1 MKFIRNAFL
10 YINLIVFV
18 CSLVSCKKDSLED
31 TNLKDTFSPGQGFF
45 VLCEGGFNYN
55 NARLDYFSNSEIYSD
70 VFYKKNG
77 IKVGDVLQSSTLYKD
92 KMFLVINN
100 SGKIIVVNP
109 ATMEILHEITGL
121 NSPRYLLVVDS
132 NRALVSDLY
141 ANRISVLNLHTYEVI
156 SQIEIS
162 TWTEKMLLFNNR
174 IYVSCPDN
182 KYMRILDATTL
193 TVIDSIDAGFG
204 THSLALDANE
214 NLWILSWGKSSIAQN
229 AKLTQFH
236 PVSNSIIKSLGFAM
250 SQAPTRLSSDELG
263 NNLYFI
269 NTHIFK
275 MNINDSVLPAT
286 PIISATDDQNFYGFN
301 LYEDKYIVMDAK
313 DYNSSGEMHIYN
325 STGTLLNSYSTGINP
340 SDICIY

>member
-18 CSLVSCKKDSLED
+18 CSLVSCKKDTLED
-31 TNLKDTFSPGQGFF
+31 TNQKDTFSSGQGFF

-55 NARLDYFSNSEIYSD
+55 NARLDYFSNSEIFTD

-92 KMFLVINN
+92 KMFLVVNN

-109 ATMEILHEITGL
+109 ATLEVLHEISGL

-141 ANRISVLNLHTYEVI
+141 ANKISVLNLHTYEVI
-156 SQIEIS
+156 SQIEIG
-162 TWTEKMLLFNNR
+162 TWTEKMLLFNNK

-182 KYMRILDATTL
+182 KFMRILDATTL

-214 NLWILSWGKSSIAQN
+214 NLWILSWGKSSIGQN
-229 AKLTQFH
+229 AKLTKYDPSAQSI
-236 PVSNSIIKSLGFAM
+236 SNTFTFPM
-250 SQAPTRLSSDELG
+250 SQAPTRLSIDVAGE
-263 NNLYFI
+263 NLFYI
-269 NTHIFK
+269 NKHIYK
-275 MNINDSVLPAT
+275 MNIIDTALPTVAF
-286 PIISATDDQNFYGFN
+286 ISASSDQNFYGFN
-301 LYEDKYIVMDAK
+301 LYEDKYIIMDAK

-325 STGTLLNSYSTGINP
+325 STGTFLNSYSTGINP